1 MKDLCVR
8 YWIFCKGS
16 RASWENSGLKNSRTT
31 WNLTSSFKSRGS
43 PLMGLLSFLGLDFEE
58 INGRMAGKM
67 VSVSGG
73 RQGVPEAA
81 LEGLSEDGLT

>member
-1 MKDLCVR
+1 
-8 YWIFCKGS
+8 
-16 RASWENSGLKNSRTT
+16 
-31 WNLTSSFKSRGS
+31 
-43 PLMGLLSFLGLDFEE
+43 MGLLSFLGLDFEE